1 VFKKKAN
8 EVVSFLQ
15 EEFPNVEYELNPDKP
30 RKGAFNISV
39 KVGNDAQEEVWDGR
53 SKGPPR
59 KEKWPDL
66 DNLVKDIKKQA

>member
-1 VFKKKAN
+1 MFKKKAN

-15 EEFPNVEYELNPDKP
+15 EEFSDVDYDLNPDKP

-39 KVGNDAQEEVWDGR
+39 KVGNDTHEVWDGR

-59 KEKWPDL
+59 KDKWPDL
-66 DNLVKDIKKQA
+66 DKLVKDLKKLA